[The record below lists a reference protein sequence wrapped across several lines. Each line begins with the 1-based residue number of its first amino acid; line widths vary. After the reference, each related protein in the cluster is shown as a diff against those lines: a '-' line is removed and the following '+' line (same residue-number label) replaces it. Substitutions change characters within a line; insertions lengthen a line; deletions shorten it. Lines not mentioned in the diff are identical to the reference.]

1 MNKKQRM
8 SKKQKQ
14 HLSIAPGHGI
24 GAKVV
29 EKDINFA
36 LRIWKRK
43 LKESDVLVNLKEGR
57 EFLKP
62 SVKKRKQKIA
72 AIYTQKIKDLH
83 ADD

>member
-1 MNKKQRM
+1 MNKQNRM
-8 SKKQKQ
+8 SKKQKHHQ
-14 HLSIAPGHGI
+14 SIAPGHGI
-24 GAKVV
+24 SARVV

-43 LKESDVLVNLKEGR
+43 LKDSDVLLNLKEGR

-62 SVKKRKQKIA
+62 SVKRRKQKID

>member
-1 MNKKQRM
+1 MNKKNRM

-24 GAKVV
+24 STKVV

-43 LKESDVLVNLKEGR
+43 LKDSNVLVNFKEGR

-62 SVKKRKQKIA
+62 SVKRRKQKID
-72 AIYTQKIKDLH
+72 AIYTQKIQDLH

>member
-14 HLSIAPGHGI
+14 HLSVAPGHGI
-24 GAKVV
+24 SARVV

-43 LKESDVLVNLKEGR
+43 LKDSDVLVNLKEGR
-57 EFLKP
+57 AFLKP
-62 SVKKRKQKIA
+62 SVKRRKQKID
-72 AIYTQKIKDLH
+72 AIYTQKIKELH